1 MFSIYKMSLF
11 WDIFFNYDCVIKK
24 KKISII
30 IVKCF
35 SSKEAREFHPKYYSP
50 MEISHINLATLHFLD
65 SHNDEI
71 IIDLN

>member
-1 MFSIYKMSLF
+1 MSHF

-30 IVKCF
+30 IVNCF
-35 SSKEAREFHPKYYSP
+35 SSKEACEFHPKYYSS
-50 MEISHINLATLHFLD
+50 MEVSHMNLATIHFLD
-65 SHNDEI
+65 SQNYEI